1 MKLVSHGVHT
11 YYTDGY
17 TRAAVECGK
26 MTLFINLQG
35 DVETSKGDAYKIDT
49 KEFLR
54 FHDSLRPTEHL
65 LRD

>member
-17 TRAAVECGK
+17 
-26 MTLFINLQG
+26 
-35 DVETSKGDAYKIDT
+35 VETSKGDAYKIDT

>member
-1 MKLVSHGVHT
+1 
-11 YYTDGY
+11 
-17 TRAAVECGK
+17 